1 MKNKLDFNLRL
12 VRKNL
17 KNANIRI
24 KPNLEVTFTA
34 PLDMVQ
40 SDIDIILAK
49 RMAWIL
55 KHLERFKHAQ
65 SVHLLENTSNEQF
78 RYLGR
83 SYRIELIE
91 SRMESIELLADCLV
105 ITLCD
110 KSDIQRK
117 QQMIQGWY
125 YVKAQECFNRL
136 ISHYQPIVDKKINRM
151 VIRKMTTRWGSCNYR
166 KAYINLNLELIK
178 YPLPAIEYVVFHEL
192 THLIHHDHSK
202 RFYDY
207 IATYMPDWK
216 IRKDLLKVNS
226 SI

>member
-1 MKNKLDFNLRL
+1 MNFNLRL
-12 VRKNL
+12 VRKDV

-34 PLDMVQ
+34 PLHMAQ
-40 SDIDIILAK
+40 SEIDLILAK

-55 KHLERFKHAQ
+55 KHLERFKQAQ
-65 SVHLLENTSNEQF
+65 SVNLLESTSDEEL

-91 SRMESIELLADCLV
+91 SQIESVELLADCV
-105 ITLCD
+105 MITLCD
-110 KSDIQRK
+110 KSDIKRK
-117 QQMIQGWY
+117 QRLIQEWY
-125 YVKAQECFNRL
+125 YAKSKECFTSIINR
-136 ISHYQPIVDKKINRM
+136 YQPIVDKKINRM

-166 KAYINLNLELIK
+166 KSYINLNLELIK

-207 IATYMPDWK
+207 IAAYMPDWK
-216 IRKDLLKVNS
+216 IRKNFLKVNS